1 MKLGGREIV
10 FALLWPLKRRGICSV
25 SFFDWGV
32 GKKKK
37 KKKGLDNTI
46 SAFHHPW
53 RTSSRGR
60 LEREKKKEAT
70 CMD

>member
-32 GKKKK
+32 GKKKRKRK
-37 KKKGLDNTI
+37 KKRK
-46 SAFHHPW
+46 
-53 RTSSRGR
+53 
-60 LEREKKKEAT
+60 ERKKKRGYLYGLSENNV
-70 CMD
+70 